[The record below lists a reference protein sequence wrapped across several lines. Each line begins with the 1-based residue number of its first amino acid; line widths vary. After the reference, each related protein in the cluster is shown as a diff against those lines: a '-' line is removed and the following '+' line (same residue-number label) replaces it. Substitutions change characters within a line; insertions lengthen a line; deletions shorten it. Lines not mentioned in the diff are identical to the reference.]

1 MNLKNIIEKYNFET
15 GDILLFEH
23 INQSKSISDYLFNFI
38 DNTIKWVSNS
48 KYNHVGMII
57 HNPPWNTK
65 LKGYYLLES
74 NQESI
79 KDSEDHQLKVGVQL
93 IPLEYVLK
101 ETYNKLYLRKL
112 HCVRDTKFNEK
123 LINIHKIIHNKPY
136 DFDLVDWIKAAL
148 HIDKPDNKKEQKT
161 NSFWCSALVS
171 FVMCKLGF
179 LNKDIP
185 WSIISPKQLGTENKK
200 TNLQFINCTIDDEI
214 EIKI

>member
-1 MNLKNIIEKYNFET
+1 MNLQNILTKYNFKT

-23 INQSKSISDYLFNFI
+23 INQSKTISDYLFNFI

-74 NQESI
+74 NQEAI
-79 KDSEDHQLKVGVQL
+79 KDSEDHKLKVGVQL
-93 IPLEYVLK
+93 IPLEYVLQEK
-101 ETYNKLYLRKL
+101 YNRLYLRRL
-112 HCVRDTKFNEK
+112 HCERNEDFNKK

-136 DFDLVDWIKAAL
+136 DFDLIDWIKAAL
-148 HIDKPDNKKEQKT
+148 HINKPDTKNEQKT
-161 NSFWCSALVS
+161 NTFWCSALVS

-185 WSIISPKQLGTENKK
+185 WSVISPKQLGTEDKK
-200 TNLQFINCTIDDEI
+200 TNLQFINCQIDDEI
-214 EIKI
+214 RIN